1 MRCYGKM
8 KIILKRELFLQGQH
22 FNEILQFIN
31 EILSKQEHDG
41 RKESLEMRYLCFDL
55 DSFMK

>member
-1 MRCYGKM
+1 M

-41 RKESLEMRYLCFDL
+41 RKESLEMRFLCFDL
-55 DSFMK
+55 GSFMK